1 MCRGRQPGRAARSFL
16 GALLIDR
23 IKTFTPEARLQIDY
37 CQKRVVTR
45 NQRHNE
51 TFLAGGA
58 IAAAAH
64 PRLTWVV
71 GSQDRPMATQEA
83 GARLHGPC

>member
-16 GALLIDR
+16 GAPLIVR
-23 IKTFTPEARLQIDY
+23 TKTFTPKPRLQIDY
-37 CQKRVVTR
+37 CQQRVVTR

-58 IAAAAH
+58 IAAAAQ
-64 PRLTWVV
+64 P
-71 GSQDRPMATQEA
+71 GS
-83 GARLHGPC
+83 HGSSVHGTG